1 MNKRFLEDDGCFGTP
16 VSDPARRH
24 GGAAP
29 KSSGPGMNNPHDL
42 DALVR
47 MLEHPWTP
55 TGGVYC
61 AVALA
66 YETFA
71 VVVPRHVATRE
82 GSVPLMYSGEGST
95 PRLARMRAM
104 RACILGHARRAADG
118 REPQFSAA
126 DMLYYNAVLDQWAR
140 DLFGDNMAI
149 TRGVPWHHWK
159 ATHSGAARYRVRST
173 STGRQRGGGGAEGQ
187 LLVTYGVFSL
197 KHPAYTDAT
206 PYPSDPFDDHTRTA
220 REFVESFQVV
230 GYSWPAEPGHLL
242 GQPPTERP

>member
-1 MNKRFLEDDGCFGTP
+1 M
-16 VSDPARRH
+16 
-24 GGAAP
+24 
-29 KSSGPGMNNPHDL
+29 GMNNPHEL

-55 TGGVYC
+55 SPSGVY
-61 AVALA
+61 AAAAIA

-71 VVVPRHVATRE
+71 VVVPWEAACGRVAPALYTAE
-82 GSVPLMYSGEGST
+82 GPT

-104 RACILGHARRAADG
+104 RSCILNHAKRTANGA
-118 REPQFSAA
+118 EPQFSEA

-140 DLFGDNMAI
+140 DLFGDSTAI
-149 TRGVPWHHWK
+149 TRGLPWYHWK
-159 ATHSGAARYRVRST
+159 DVRSGAPRYRVRGT
-173 STGRQRGGGGAEGQ
+173 STGRQRGGGGMEGQ
-187 LLVTYGVFSL
+187 LLVTYGAFSP

-206 PYPSDPFDDHTRTA
+206 PYPSDPFENHTRTA

-242 GQPPTERP
+242 GQPPTESP